1 MSDEEW
7 AFVAPDLT
15 LMAEDAPQRQHS
27 LREVCNGLRWM
38 VRAGSGWRL
47 MPDDLPPWAGVY
59 QQMQR
64 WVKAGVFAAMVA
76 DLRQLLRL
84 VDGRNTH

>member
-1 MSDEEW
+1 
-7 AFVAPDLT
+7 
-15 LMAEDAPQRQHS
+15 
-27 LREVCNGLRWM
+27 
-38 VRAGSGWRL
+38 